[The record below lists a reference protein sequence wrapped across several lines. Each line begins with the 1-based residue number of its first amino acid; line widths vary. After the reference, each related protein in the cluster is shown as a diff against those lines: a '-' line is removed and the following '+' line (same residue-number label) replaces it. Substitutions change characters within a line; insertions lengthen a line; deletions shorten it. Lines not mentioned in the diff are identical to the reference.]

1 MTFNDLE
8 FLFNRALSYSFDKKK
23 IWTVFSVLILCGIL
37 IGFCRTLSYGTN
49 NWVSMSLVF
58 LPIFLSAGILL
69 ALGIFIIR
77 LYYHEVKNLKISY
90 RNILFHSWELIIGTT
105 YLSIPPILIYL
116 LLWVVLGIFMLLK
129 EIPGVGEFVGVVLA
143 FAPFLIILSSIF
155 LVFISL
161 AILFFIAPAI
171 ALGEKQKFYIAKS
184 VILRLKENVFRN
196 LLFFFIS
203 IFPLGFLVGFLSY
216 ASHLT
221 GISYIVSEH
230 IVILSVRWFF
240 LMIPFCIFLTPLV
253 IFFFNFAAE
262 FYNFSTKKGLSK

>member
-8 FLFNRALSYSFDKKK
+8 FCFNRSLSYSFTQKKLL
-23 IWTVFSVLILCGIL
+23 TVFSVLILCGIL
-37 IGFCRTLSYGTN
+37 VGFCRTLAYGSS
-49 NWVSMSLVF
+49 NWISMSLIF

-77 LYYHEVKNLKISY
+77 LYYHEIKSLKLSY
-90 RNILFHSWELIIGTT
+90 RKILFNSWELIIGTT

-116 LLWVVLGIFMLLK
+116 LLWVVLGVFILLK
-129 EIPGVGEFVGVVLA
+129 ELPVIGEFVGVVLA
-143 FAPFLIILSSIF
+143 FAPFLIILSSII

-161 AILFFIAPAI
+161 VILFFIAPAI
-171 ALGEKQKFYIAKS
+171 ALGEKEKFYLAKT
-184 VILRLKENVFRN
+184 VILRLRENIFRN

-203 IFPLGFLVGFLSY
+203 ICPLVFLIGFLSY

-221 GISYIVSEH
+221 GISYIASEH
-230 IVILSVRWFF
+230 LVSISVRWFF
-240 LMIPFCIFLTPLV
+240 LMIPFCLFLTPFV

-262 FYNFSTKKGLSK
+262 AYNFSIKKGTTK